1 MSEEKA
7 SYRQIMKATSIF
19 GGVQVINIIIS
30 IVRSKFV
37 AVLLG
42 PGGMGIYGLFISTT
56 GLIEKITNLG
66 LSTSAVRNV
75 ASAYASENR
84 TRIGTVVAVL
94 RRLVWITGVLGAV
107 FTFFFA
113 PLLSKLTFGDSEYTV
128 GFRWVAVTLLLSQ
141 ITAGQMVVL
150 QGMRQI
156 HFLAKANMG
165 GSIAGLL
172 ISVPIYYIWGL
183 DGIVPAIIVSS
194 IVALLLSWHFSSRVS
209 IEKVKVD
216 KKTVIGEG
224 GDMVKLGF
232 MLSLSSLIAMASSY
246 LIRIFISNTGNVDEV
261 GFYNAG
267 FAIINTYVGMVFSA
281 MSTDYFPRLSGVA
294 HDREKTQAVIN
305 QQAEV
310 AILILAPILAV
321 FLIFI
326 NWVIILLYSNR
337 FLPVVSM
344 IHWAALGVFFK
355 AASWPIAYLIIAKG
369 DSRTFFFS
377 ELAVHIY
384 MLGFNILG
392 YLWKGL
398 EGLGI
403 SYLAG
408 YLLYVIQVFVIV
420 RKKYLF
426 SFSGTFIRIIVL
438 QFLLGLACFAVSRF
452 VSSPFLYL
460 AGLAIIVAS
469 AYYSYGELD
478 RRLGLKTLLAER
490 FNKKKEDK

>member
-75 ASAYASENR
+75 ASAHATEDR

-94 RRLVWITGVLGAV
+94 RRLVWITGVLGAL
-107 FTFFFA
+107 FTFFSA
-113 PLLSKLTFGDSEYTV
+113 PWLSELTFGDKEYTI
-128 GFRWVAVTLLLSQ
+128 GFRWVAITLFLSQ

-172 ISVPIYYIWGL
+172 ISVPIYYVWGI

-194 IVALLLSWHFSSRVS
+194 IVALLLSWYFSSKVS
-209 IEKVKVD
+209 IEKIKVG
-216 KKTVIGEG
+216 KKSIIVEG
-224 GDMVKLGF
+224 SDMVKLGF

-246 LIRIFISNTGNVDEV
+246 LIRIFISNTGNVEEV

-294 HDREKTQAVIN
+294 HDREKTKAVIN

-369 DSRTFFFS
+369 DSKTFFFS

-392 YLWKGL
+392 YMWKGL

-408 YLLYVIQVFVIV
+408 FVLYVIQVYIIV
-420 RKKYLF
+420 RRKYAFL
-426 SFSGTFIRIIVL
+426 FSGTFIRIIGL
-438 QFLLGLACFAVSRF
+438 QLLLGLLCFAVSRF
-452 VSSPFLYL
+452 VASPYLYL
-460 AGLAIIVAS
+460 AGLVIIAVS
-469 AYYSYGELD
+469 AYYSYRELD
-478 RRLGLKTLLAER
+478 KRLGLKTILIDR
-490 FNKKKEDK
+490 FHKKKEN